1 MGGELA
7 ERLLSQCPRLRVIYT
22 SSYSP
27 AMAGKDALLLGRH
40 NLLPKTYSIG
50 KLVQFVR
57 E

>member
-7 ERLLSQCPRLRVIYT
+7 ERLLSQCPRLRVIHT

-27 AMAGKDALLLGRH
+27 GMAGKDAPLLEWR

-50 KLVQFVR
+50 KLAQFVR